1 VSSWQGATAAS
12 RKRSRRASVRDL
24 TLVVAL
30 LLAGAGA
37 PTGDAFAQGLET
49 DDSEE
54 QSVDLSPPGEA
65 PEEDDTN
72 LAPAERVARGKQFVS
87 TIDGSTE
94 SIQRQL
100 GQAKE
105 ERDVVRVLCLN
116 DKLNQVDVAQRSAQ
130 DRMAALAT
138 AAERGD
144 ADRTRHEYTVLEVLH
159 DRVKVLVNESN
170 QCVGEETGF
179 IGEAEVSVSID
190 PNLPDADTGFGT
202 DPYALPP
209 LPNISSP
216 IE

>member
-1 VSSWQGATAAS
+1 MSSWQGVTAAS
-12 RKRSRRASVRDL
+12 RKRSRRANVRDL

-37 PTGDAFAQGLET
+37 PTGDAFAQGFGT

-65 PEEDDTN
+65 AAEDDTN
-72 LAPAERVARGKQFVS
+72 LSPAERVARGKQFVS
-87 TIDGSTE
+87 TIDGSTQ

>member
-1 VSSWQGATAAS
+1 
-12 RKRSRRASVRDL
+12 
-24 TLVVAL
+24 LVVAL

-37 PTGDAFAQGLET
+37 LAGSASAQGLGS
-49 DDSEE
+49 DE
-54 QSVDLSPPGEA
+54 QEVDLSPPGEDG
-65 PEEDDTN
+65 EEAADPN
-72 LAPAERVARGKQFVS
+72 LSPAQRVALGKQFVS
-87 TIDGSTE
+87 TIEGSAE

-100 GQAKE
+100 AKAKE
-105 ERDVVRVLCLN
+105 DRDVVRVLCLN

-130 DRMAALAT
+130 DRLAALAT

-144 ADRTRHEYTVLEVLH
+144 ADRARHEYTVLEVLH

-179 IGEAEVSVSID
+179 IGEAEVSVSVD
-190 PNLPDADTGFGT
+190 PNLPDADTGFGP
-202 DPYALPP
+202 DPFALPP